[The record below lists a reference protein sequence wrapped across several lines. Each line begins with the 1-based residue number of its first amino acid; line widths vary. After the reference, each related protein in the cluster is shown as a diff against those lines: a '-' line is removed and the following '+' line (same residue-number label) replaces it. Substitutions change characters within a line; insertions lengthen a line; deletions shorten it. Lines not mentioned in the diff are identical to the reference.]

1 MLEKYVGGTDD
12 FLLQLIFDF
21 LVELIE
27 GASISLLQGGAE
39 EINWHFF

>member
-1 MLEKYVGGTDD
+1 MFEKYVDGADD

-27 GASISLLQGGAE
+27 GASISYYNE
-39 EINWHFF
+39 EQKG